1 MQILCN
7 SWRAHLAQYQV
18 SKWQTVQVFSLL
30 YFFCI
35 LFTRVLY
42 KSSSCSAYCKRSSN
56 FSLVY
61 SDEACKGLPLGNSL
75 ESYLRMIG
83 VSLVSVW
90 WSQGRRIRNIH
101 EDYIHY
107 SQRIN
112 LLVSRR
118 SHESHEKRIVTL
130 AFAIRPQTL
139 GKADKRGR
147 SDALSVGLP
156 LAPCFSPTGQRPKG
170 SGGERVSWDLCEI
183 QLFMQEYSS
192 ASALWWST
200 SARTDATKRVYV
212 REHIRGCSPPNK
224 KRYRCGSC
232 PKRLQPFWTQ
242 RKSCKVFFAESQCR
256 CIFFTTHPK
265 KTKKVQNV
273 WFAQD
278 LHSLWLNHLW
288 TSKMSVSKIAQDLHS
303 FLHSSRET
311 DWASAA
317 SDWGV
322 EICRAMTCH

>member
-1 MQILCN
+1 M
-7 SWRAHLAQYQV
+7 
-18 SKWQTVQVFSLL
+18 QVFSLL

-118 SHESHEKRIVTL
+118 SHET
-130 AFAIRPQTL
+130 
-139 GKADKRGR
+139 R
-147 SDALSVGLP
+147 SP
-156 LAPCFSPTGQRPKG
+156 PKG
-170 SGGERVSWDLCEI
+170 AKGNPTD
-183 QLFMQEYSS
+183 S
-192 ASALWWST
+192 ASLRPRLSALPS
-200 SARTDATKRVYV
+200 V
-212 REHIRGCSPPNK
+212 
-224 KRYRCGSC
+224 CG
-232 PKRLQPFWTQ
+232 RM
-242 RKSCKVFFAESQCR
+242 A
-256 CIFFTTHPK
+256 
-265 KTKKVQNV
+265 N
-273 WFAQD
+273 A
-278 LHSLWLNHLW
+278 
-288 TSKMSVSKIAQDLHS
+288 SVTMRFS
-303 FLHSSRET
+303 
-311 DWASAA
+311 
-317 SDWGV
+317 
-322 EICRAMTCH
+322 